1 MNTPQRN
8 DLRGIMLGCHNG
20 ACNPYALI
28 KDLEYAMISEIDPF
42 TIRQSKEV
50 AYIIGHIAF
59 LLGQGLGPNPDL
71 ITYANEVAMKQKNS
85 VTE

>member
-1 MNTPQRN
+1 MNTPQQI

-20 ACNPYALI
+20 ACNPWALL
-28 KDLEYAMISEIDPF
+28 KDLVAAMNHELTPF

-50 AYIIGHIAF
+50 AYIVGHIAF

-71 ITYANEVAMKQKNS
+71 ITYANEIAMKQQNS
-85 VTE
+85 VIE